1 MGNCEIEIIFAL
13 FFGAQL
19 GALTNEE
26 NTIYLQITKMRQYLN
41 ILSLLALSA
50 FVLAAVQAQG
60 QTRPRASR
68 IGVVNPMSP
77 DHTTYIDFYEF
88 EQVDVQPSFPGGER
102 GLVNFVNNTREYPYN
117 EYMARRQGRVL
128 CSFIILADGQVTHVK
143 VLRSSGYE
151 ALDAEAVRVI
161 KKMPRWEAG
170 KLWNS
175 KVNVR
180 CILPIAFRL

>member
-1 MGNCEIEIIFAL
+1 M
-13 FFGAQL
+13 
-19 GALTNEE
+19 
-26 NTIYLQITKMRQYLN
+26 KRQFKYY
-41 ILSLLALSA
+41 SLLLTLSA
-50 FVLAAVQAQG
+50 LLLSAVEAEG

-68 IGVVNPMSP
+68 IGIVNPSSP
-77 DHTTYIDFYEF
+77 DHTTYVEFYEF
-88 EQVDVQPSFPGGER
+88 EQVEVQPAFPGGER
-102 GLVNFVNNTREYPYN
+102 GLVNYVNNTREYPYN

-128 CSFIILADGQVTHVK
+128 CSFIILTDGQVAHVK

-151 ALDAEAVRVI
+151 ALDNEAVRVI

-170 KLWNS
+170 RIWDT

>member
-1 MGNCEIEIIFAL
+1 
-13 FFGAQL
+13 
-19 GALTNEE
+19 
-26 NTIYLQITKMRQYLN
+26 MRQN
-41 ILSLLALSA
+41 SQVLLLLMFSA
-50 FVLAAVQAQG
+50 IFLAVVEAEG

-68 IGVVNPMSP
+68 IGVVNPLSP
-77 DHTTYIDFYEF
+77 EHVSYLEFYEF

-102 GLVNFVNNTREYPYN
+102 GLVNFVNKTREYPYK

-128 CSFIILADGQVTHVK
+128 CSFIILTDGQVSHVK

-151 ALDAEAVRVI
+151 ALDNEAVRVI

-170 KLWNS
+170 KVWNT